1 MKALHAKNPAA
12 YTVAELCGLFGK
24 SKQAYYKHDWDTDL
38 RSISQEE
45 FAQQFIRAVR
55 DKDPGIGG
63 VKIWIMYCNEFGVS
77 DRIGR
82 DRFLDIF
89 DRLGLK
95 LRRRR
100 HKPRTTDSSHGN
112 PLYPNIIKDII
123 PMRLGE
129 IIVGDITYFPI
140 YPKHGSSDAGTRVFA
155 YINLLMDSRTKIV
168 IGRSVALTLEA
179 RYTIEAL
186 IQGIE
191 TLESLGVDCSGTIHH
206 SDRGVQYT
214 SFGYIEVLRS
224 KHMGIS
230 MTESGNPKDNA
241 EAERINNTIK
251 NELLKDMA
259 FHSLEELV
267 DALDKA
273 IDFYNNERPHAS
285 LGMLTPVAAAGV
297 SGRFKR
303 YWRSYREE
311 AIDRKN
317 MENEVGLAAV

>member
-1 MKALHAKNPAA
+1 MKALHAIRPAE
-12 YTVAELCGLFGK
+12 YTVEELCGLFGK
-24 SKQAYYKHDWDTDL
+24 SKQAYYKHDWDADL
-38 RSISQEE
+38 RRLCQEE
-45 FAQQFIRAVR
+45 FAGQFIRDVR
-55 DKDPGIGG
+55 GKDPGIGG

-89 DRLGLK
+89 ERLGFK

-100 HKPRTTDSSHGN
+100 HKPRTTDSSHSN
-112 PLYPNIIKDII
+112 PLYPNIIKDVI
-123 PMRLGE
+123 PMHLGE

-140 YPKHGSSDAGTRVFA
+140 YPEYGASDAGTRVFA
-155 YINLLMDSRTKIV
+155 YINLLMDSRTKII

-179 RYTIEAL
+179 KYTIEAL
-186 IQGIE
+186 RQGIE
-191 TLESLGVDCSGTIHH
+191 TLESMGVDCSGTIHH

-214 SFGYIEVLRS
+214 SFGYIEVLKS

-251 NELLKDMA
+251 NELLKDMV
-259 FHSLEELV
+259 FHSLEDLV

-311 AIDRKN
+311 AIDRKY
-317 MENEVGLAAV
+317 MENEVMTAAV